1 MASHPPAQCCTIGV
15 KHEGEA
21 SGEITKLGSSKHP
34 ISRLLHASKYLRNV
48 TTVEV
53 YIAHPPEKSDRAVII
68 LPDVIG
74 HKFINAQLIADQY
87 AANGYLTVMPDIFQG
102 DPIPL
107 NRPADF
113 DFNTWRQGHG
123 VDKVDPI
130 IEEVIKELKGKY
142 GAKKIGGVGYCFGA
156 KGVVRFLKA
165 GKFDAGYVAHPS
177 FVDAEEI
184 KAIEKPLSIVAASKF
199 PPSGSYARTIV
210 HMANIK

>member
-1 MASHPPAQCCTIGV
+1 
-15 KHEGEA
+15 
-21 SGEITKLGSSKHP
+21 L
-34 ISRLLHASKYLRNV
+34 

-87 AANGYLTVMPDIFQG
+87 AANGYLTVMPDIFEG

-107 NRPADF
+107 NRPAKF
-113 DFNTWRQGHG
+113 DINTWRQGHG

-130 IEEVIKELKGKY
+130 IEEVLKELRDKH
-142 GAKKIGGVGYCFGA
+142 GAKRIGGVGYCFGA
-156 KGVVRFLKA
+156 KGVVRYLKQ
-165 GKFDAGYVAHPS
+165 GKLDAGYVAHPS

-184 KAIEKPLSIVAASKF
+184 KAIERPLSIAAASK
-199 PPSGSYARTIV
+199 GSP
-210 HMANIK
+210 